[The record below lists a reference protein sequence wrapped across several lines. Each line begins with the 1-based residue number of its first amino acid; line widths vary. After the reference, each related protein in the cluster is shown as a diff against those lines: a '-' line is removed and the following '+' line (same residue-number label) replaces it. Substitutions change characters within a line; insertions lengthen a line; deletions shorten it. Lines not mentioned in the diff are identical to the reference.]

1 MTQNPP
7 KKDKNLSGWQA
18 PSVFKTSDFFSSTLQ
33 ATEKQSA
40 EENTQVQHNNQ
51 LSVQVIIK
59 QTTAAATQQIDKDKN

>member
-18 PSVFKTSDFFSSTLQ
+18 PAVFKTSDFFSSTLQ

-40 EENTQVQHNNQ
+40 EENTQEATKQSTESSADNQ
-51 LSVQVIIK
+51 TDDNSSH
-59 QTTAAATQQIDKDKN
+59 TTDR

>member
-40 EENTQVQHNNQ
+40 EENTQE
-51 LSVQVIIK
+51 L
-59 QTTAAATQQIDKDKN
+59 TQQSTECSGDNQTDDSSSHTTDR